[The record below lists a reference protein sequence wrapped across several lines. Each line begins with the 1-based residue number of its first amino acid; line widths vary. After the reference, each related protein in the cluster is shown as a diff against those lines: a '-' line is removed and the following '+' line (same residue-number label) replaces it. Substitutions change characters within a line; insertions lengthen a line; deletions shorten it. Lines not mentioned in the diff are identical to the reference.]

1 MVKTFDK
8 FANGEIAQIEGTSCL
23 RMIDIVFFYDTRFVF
38 HDKRFQIQYH
48 AFAVWFGIDFVF
60 FHDKRIPIQYHA
72 FAFWFSIGFVFFM
85 TKDSQFNTMRLRF
98 GLVLTL
104 CFS

>member
-48 AFAVWFGIDFVF
+48 AFAVWF
-60 FHDKRIPIQYHA
+60 
-72 FAFWFSIGFVFFM
+72 SIEFVFFM
-85 TKDSQFNTMRLRF
+85 TRDSKFNTMRLRF
-98 GLVLTL
+98 GLALDL